1 MIYPPIITKAKREK
15 TIMKYTIT
23 TSANNGTAIYENGKV
38 SFLCQNDSTDI
49 SFSLRI
55 DIAWW
60 DRDTYVFMPACVY
73 NGNRFKKSVSSYPP
87 MYRKEE
93 CGIMPEPVI
102 SDVPALNP
110 DGSGSIEVTSGDL
123 SVPCMGVFSRKDS
136 CAFFVFTEQECKGKN
151 IGFCVQTGSV
161 EIQFPAMRKN
171 QYRMCNAHTPSQDS
185 GISMKAGEQIYS
197 QIIIKTFPCESIS
210 HFYQIFFENRRILLS
225 DLPAKMRYDREL
237 WNISEEHLNRDNYSG
252 AYYAETSKKWQAGW
266 VGGGMSSLPLLKFG
280 NPISKSRAIST
291 IDFLTSHMSAAGF
304 FYGMIADGKISDDG
318 FGHEHMKNTLL
329 IRKNGDVLY
338 FLFKHFDI
346 ISPKE
351 AWIIAAK
358 RCADAFVRLFERYG
372 DFGQFIRIETGD
384 MVFGGTASGASAIS
398 ALVRAWLYFKD
409 EKYLKTA
416 TLAGEKYYR
425 DFVARGITYGGPG
438 EALCAPDSES
448 AYALTESMILLYE
461 ATSEEKWLPYAED
474 SLRLF
479 SSWVMPY
486 AYRFPQ
492 GCEFS
497 RLQINTVG
505 SVFAN
510 VQNKHSAPGIC
521 TASGDTIYKIYR
533 YTKNKYYL
541 ELLKDIVSFIPQ
553 CVSTNERP
561 IYSWDTVPKILE
573 SGFICERVNTSDWE
587 SKRRIGEVFN
597 GSCWPETS
605 LLLIFAEL
613 IWNEEIYAELLKGI

>member
-1 MIYPPIITKAKREK
+1 MIYTSIITEAKREK
-15 TIMKYTIT
+15 TIMKYNIT
-23 TSANNGTAIYENGKV
+23 TSANNGTAIYENGKI

-55 DIAWW
+55 DIPWW
-60 DRDTYVFMPACVY
+60 DTDAYVFMPACVY
-73 NGNRFKKSVSSYPP
+73 NGNRFKKSTASYPP

-93 CGIMPEPVI
+93 CGTMPEPVI

-136 CAFFVFTEQECKGKN
+136 YAVFVFTEQECKGKN
-151 IGFCVQTGSV
+151 IGFFVQTGSV
-161 EIQFPAMRKN
+161 EIQFPSMRKK
-171 QYRMCNAHTPSQDS
+171 QYRMCNANAPSHDS
-185 GISMKAGEQIYS
+185 GISMKAGERTES
-197 QIIIKTFPCESIS
+197 QVIIQSYHCESIS
-210 HFYQIFFENRRILLS
+210 HFYQIFFENRRTLLS
-225 DLPAKMRYDREL
+225 DPPTEMQYNRKL
-237 WNISEEHLNRDNYSG
+237 WDILEEHMNRDNYSG

-304 FYGMIADGKISDDG
+304 FYGMITDGKISDDG
-318 FGHEHMKNTLL
+318 FGHEHMKNALL
-329 IRKNGDVLY
+329 IRKNGDALY
-338 FLFKHFDI
+338 FLFKHFDV
-346 ISPKE
+346 ISPQKE
-351 AWIIAAK
+351 WIVAAK

-372 DFGQFIRIETGD
+372 DFGQFIHIETGE
-384 MVFGGTASGASAIS
+384 MIFGGTASGASAIG
-398 ALVRAWLYFKD
+398 ALVRAGQYFKD
-409 EKYLKTA
+409 EKYLQTA
-416 TLAGEKYYR
+416 KLAGEKYYG

-448 AYALTESMILLYE
+448 SYALVESMTLLYE
-461 ATSEEKWLPYAED
+461 ATAEAKWLTYAED

-492 GCEFS
+492 DCEFS

-521 TASGDTIYKIYR
+521 TASGDAIYKIYR
-533 YTKNKYYL
+533 YTKNKHYL

-561 IYSWDTVPKILE
+561 VYSWDTVPKILE

-605 LLLIFAEL
+605 LLLTFAEL
-613 IWNEEIYAELLKGI
+613 IWNEEIYAELLKGM